1 MPDTRR
7 SLLRAFS
14 LFAAVL
20 CLLTTPQAQTTGRR
34 RLSPREIAQ
43 TSFPSV
49 VLIVTADPGGKPL
62 TQGSGFFVRPDV
74 VATNFHVIK
83 GAAQVYVKIV
93 GQAKEYGATTVI
105 GVDRETD
112 LALVRVGGV
121 RARPLPLGAGR
132 RIAAG
137 DAAYALGNPKGF
149 EGTISSGLVSGVRRN
164 GDLRL
169 LQFDAAISPGSSGG
183 PVLDER
189 GEVIGVASLFFRE
202 GQNLNFAVHVSHL
215 TDLLNREKN
224 GPPVVAG
231 NMGRTRSLPPAP
243 NAKSA
248 PPSPTVAATK
258 DATAVPQPVAEAAP
272 PPPRPD
278 PKLTYEELLP
288 VLRQTIRARVEGDG
302 AAMSALLADDFS
314 MLIDRFRRLNKGQYL
329 AELTNASDV
338 MLFVLERADLD
349 FDPSNNPVLISV
361 VRYRSLRSHTARF
374 ENVFTYAR
382 RQGRWQILSWRSRQL
397 TRYDEVAVD
406 RSLASTDAL
415 LLEAR
420 VDVGNG
426 KYDGVIP
433 NLKGILEAEPDNAE
447 ANLLL
452 GKSYFATGKY
462 KESVSYLAKAGA
474 LGRRLEFG
482 VYHHRRTSLGLDDD
496 LVDGELIVEK
506 GSLQYRS
513 TSNTTVNGQSVSEP
527 NFTVPLGKI
536 SEIKYEADK
545 GGRLHLEVLIPKGSK
560 EERKGLNFYPKE
572 AKTRRQ
578 YSPGKLVLDC
588 SGCPPSM
595 EAVYQILMNLKGK

>member
-1 MPDTRR
+1 MPYTRQ
-7 SLLRAFS
+7 SLLRAFC

-62 TQGSGFFVRPDV
+62 TQGSGFFVRPDI

-132 RIAAG
+132 RIVAG

-149 EGTISSGLVSGVRRN
+149 EGTISSGLVSGVRRD

-224 GPPVVAG
+224 SLSAVAG
-231 NMGRTRSLPPAP
+231 NTGRTRSLPPAA

-248 PPSPTVAATK
+248 PPSLTVAATK
-258 DATAVPQPVAEAAP
+258 DAPAVPQPVAEAAP

-349 FDPSNNPVLISV
+349 FDPANNPVLTSV
-361 VRYRSLRSHTARF
+361 VRYRSGHSRRCALGLLRPRPVV
-374 ENVFTYAR
+374 EKP
-382 RQGRWQILSWRSRQL
+382 QILQHDSVQQP
-397 TRYDEVAVD
+397 
-406 RSLASTDAL
+406 
-415 LLEAR
+415 
-420 VDVGNG
+420 
-426 KYDGVIP
+426 VIP
-433 NLKGILEAEPDNAE
+433 LHLPQH
-447 ANLLL
+447 
-452 GKSYFATGKY
+452 
-462 KESVSYLAKAGA
+462 LAHVA
-474 LGRRLEFG
+474 
-482 VYHHRRTSLGLDDD
+482 LDDD
-496 LVDGELIVEK
+496 QLAVGHRVQVEHVAEVRVLGRPPGEVILVEHRVAHDLRRPEDVG
-506 GSLQYRS
+506 
-513 TSNTTVNGQSVSEP
+513 
-527 NFTVPLGKI
+527 
-536 SEIKYEADK
+536 
-545 GGRLHLEVLIPKGSK
+545 LEVGDVIAEPLH
-560 EERKGLNFYPKE
+560 EL
-572 AKTRRQ
+572 
-578 YSPGKLVLDC
+578 
-588 SGCPPSM
+588 
-595 EAVYQILMNLKGK
+595 AVAAG